1 MSGKLKLPANL
12 IKAALDALLGTP
24 SPPARDATP
33 RKRTK
38 RERERERENRR
49 SLKKLVERLQKKR
62 KKDRAAPRKR

>member
-12 IKAALDALLGTP
+12 KAPLDALRGTP
-24 SPPARDATP
+24 SPPASDATP

-49 SLKKLVERLQKKR
+49 SLKKLIESLAKKR